1 MVLRIHGLLASAA
14 LLMVAV
20 PSLAAP
26 QRPHVEFFVAPG
38 GSDQASGSAQ
48 APFRSLTRAQAAV
61 RGVNGAQ
68 DVVVNIQGGTYALA
82 APLVFT
88 AKDGGQNGHRVT
100 WQGATPEAR
109 PLITSGVAVTGWTLF
124 DRERNIYVA
133 DAPKGVIARQLWVN
147 GHEARRARTEI
158 ARSDASF
165 TAHGITLSGEAAK
178 ILAKAAA
185 EHRLEIEATGFF
197 THRYAPVERVNG
209 ASLEMRQPA
218 WNNNLWGWDTVQNPF
233 HPDQAHL
240 FLTNALAFL
249 DAENEWYLDADAGR
263 IYYKPAA
270 GVDLAQADVQ
280 LPRLPLLVSIAGTPQ
295 APIHDLTIKGLQ
307 FSYTSWT
314 GPSGP
319 EGYANQQSGAFLTGQ
334 AKTFP
339 ADALTSCSMGCAAF
353 ETVRNTWHQM
363 PSAVQISA
371 AQHVLVEGNVFA
383 HLGQYALG
391 IGNDANANLAGVGL
405 ATADVVVRDNLF
417 ADLSAG
423 AIAAGGV
430 LPDAHHP
437 SDPRLTNRQLLIQSN
452 LIQSTGKDFSD
463 TASVLATYFD
473 GAIII
478 HNDISDAPYDAIDVG
493 YGWGYVDRGGNAN
506 YLANFRGYDAGM
518 NPLWETPTIRHDVMV
533 AYNRVYKVKQI
544 ADDGGAI
551 YNLSACPD
559 CVIAEN
565 HVFDIGHR
573 VALYLDEGS
582 RGFMVRNNVVEGPV
596 RQWLNVNTAR
606 SALPLRTSINNTA
619 KGNWHDATTVGGIW
633 NEYMNNI
640 IEDDHLVINNAWPA
654 AAQAMMGNA
663 GLEAGNHVPA
673 YRDFKPRPKIGLP
686 PPAPA
691 GSGTYARSDPKGVQ
705 ANDPSNY

>member
-1 MVLRIHGLLASAA
+1 
-14 LLMVAV
+14 
-20 PSLAAP
+20 
-26 QRPHVEFFVAPG
+26 VAPG
-38 GSDQASGSAQ
+38 GSDQASGGAQ

-61 RGVNGAQ
+61 RGVNATQ
-68 DVVVNIQGGTYALA
+68 DVVVTVQGGTYALA

-88 AKDGGQNGHRVT
+88 ARDGGQNGHRVI

-109 PLITSGVAVTGWTLF
+109 PLITSGTVVTGWTLF

-165 TAHGITLSGEAAK
+165 TAHGITLSGDAAK

-209 ASLEMRQPA
+209 SSLEMRQPA

-270 GVDLAQADVQ
+270 GC
-280 LPRLPLLVSIAGTPQ
+280 RSGAGRCATA
-295 APIHDLTIKGLQ
+295 APAAAGQHCGHA
-307 FSYTSWT
+307 
-314 GPSGP
+314 SGP
-319 EGYANQQSGAFLTGQ
+319 DPRSDHPGPAVFLYELDRPLRPRGLCQPAERRFLTGK

-544 ADDGGAI
+544 AEDGGAI

-619 KGNWHDATTVGGIW
+619 KGNWHDVTTVGGIW

-654 AAQAMMGNA
+654 AAQAVMGNA

-673 YRDFKPRPKIGLP
+673 YRDFKPRPKVGLP

-691 GSGTYARSDPKGVQ
+691 GSGTYARSDPKDVQ